1 MMAEQYGIIIEFIS
15 ITNDYDIDRDDF
27 QQKMTQKVK
36 AVAISMCSNSIGTII
51 DVQKAKK
58 IAGNERIVIVDGSQ
72 IVGKRAVDVDIL

>member
-36 AVAISMCSNSIGTII
+36 AVAISMCSNSTGTII